1 VLTAIE
7 TDKAVVDFEM
17 QEEGFVAKLM
27 YPEGTKD
34 IELGKTIAILVEN
47 KEDIAAFA
55 NYTEDAAPAEAQSA
69 AVEETQAAASTPAS
83 SGAT

>member
-55 NYTEDAAPAEAQSA
+55 NYTEDAASAEAQPA

>member
-55 NYTEDAAPAEAQSA
+55 NYTEDAAPAEAQPA
-69 AVEETQAAASTPAS
+69 AQETQAEASTPAS